1 MEEVNF
7 FLVISSFF
15 SIMAFGIEFFKN
27 EDLKLEIMFVESQ
40 LILAEEQIAKLEG
53 ERSET
58 KD

>member
-27 EDLKLEIMFVESQ
+27 EDLKLEIKRLEIELCV
-40 LILAEEQIAKLEG
+40 AEISKPDNTGDAV
-53 ERSET
+53 
-58 KD
+58 